1 MNTISILEASQLG
14 CIRQGKWIFPDV
26 SFVVRAGEVL
36 FVEGTNGAG
45 KSSLLRLLAG
55 VATPAAGKIFWN
67 QQDIHDHFSEYAE
80 QLHYIGHTNGIR
92 LGLTI
97 AENLQLA
104 VKLAQQP
111 INKIDDVLT
120 LLQLDQHQHTQTQ
133 FLSAGQKRR
142 AALAKLFLI
151 PRPLWILDEP
161 FTALDAAT
169 QHILTTKIEEH
180 AANGGMCVMT
190 SHQAVTF
197 RHPILQL
204 RLMSC

>member
-1 MNTISILEASQLG
+1 MNTISLLEASQLG

-26 SFVVRAGEVL
+26 CFALRAGEIL

-55 VATPAAGKIFWN
+55 VATPATGKIFCN
-67 QQDIHDHFSEYAE
+67 QQDIHDPCSEYAE

-104 VKLAQQP
+104 GRLAQQP

-120 LLQLDQHQHTQTQ
+120 LLQLDKHQHTQTQ

-151 PRPLWILDEP
+151 SRALWILDEP
-161 FTALDAAT
+161 FTALDTAT
-169 QHILTTKIEEH
+169 QQILTTKIEEH

-197 RHPILQL
+197 RHPIQHL